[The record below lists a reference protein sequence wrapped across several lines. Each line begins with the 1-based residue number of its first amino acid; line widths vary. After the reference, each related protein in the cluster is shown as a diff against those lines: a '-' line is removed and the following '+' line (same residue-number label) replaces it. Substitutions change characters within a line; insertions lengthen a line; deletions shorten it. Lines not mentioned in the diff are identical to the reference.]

1 MENQYVVVKA
11 PLHEGHVKDSEQQR
25 QQQQLPT
32 SIKPG
37 QQGLWDMMGDE
48 DSASDLEEA
57 EQQQR
62 LAEEVLGMIDD
73 DEDSATDLEEAE
85 QQQPL
90 APNEREP
97 REWWQVEDSGH
108 GLDTDLEAQQV
119 FTPEEQTYLETFLQ
133 DVSEEDYGQGSATD
147 LNEQPW
153 DVSLNRLSSTR
164 FLNFVCYRKQLL
176 LQEAL
181 EAEVYVHGLDADIE
195 VPTANVQQ
203 QFEPPPAPPPT
214 PVTPM
219 CSLEDGLVPSD
230 TGGDRVVNCLVA
242 MHPTESILTM

>member
-147 LNEQPW
+147 LNEHPW
-153 DVSLNRLSSTR
+153 D
-164 FLNFVCYRKQLL
+164 LL